1 MKVPYL
7 WVPVTVVQND
17 NVGGGQVDAQ
27 AASTRREEEAE
38 LFTAWRVKDL
48 HSIVALV
55 ALGVAI
61 NAAVTKALCTQ
72 HEEGAPPSETQSQ
85 WCARGVTL
93 TL

>member
-1 MKVPYL
+1 MPYL

-17 NVGGGQVDAQ
+17 NVGSGQVDAQ
-27 AASTRREEEAE
+27 AASSRREEEAE
-38 LFTAWRVKDL
+38 LFAAWRVKDL

-72 HEEGAPPSETQSQ
+72 HEEGDPPRYVQSP
-85 WCARGVTL
+85 WFARGVTL